1 MAMPS
6 DELDCLIIGAGPAGL
21 TAAVYLARFRRRIAL
36 RDGGRSRASWI
47 PRTRNYPGFPDG
59 ISGDELLARLR
70 DQAARYGARVTRGLV
85 ERLECDGA
93 IFRAHVADGSTIK
106 ARKVILATG
115 VVDVEPDMDRL
126 PEAVEMGCVRLCPI
140 CDGHEVIDR
149 RVAVYGPPGSALSH
163 AVFMTTFSD
172 DISLLVPK
180 GHGAVEEEVRARA
193 RAAGVKLHESPVA
206 GMALAQPRR
215 IAVTLADGSELSF
228 DTVYPALGCRMRS
241 ELATSV
247 GARCT
252 ENGDILVDDHM
263 RTSVPGLYAAGDVV
277 AALNQIS
284 VAVGHAAIAA
294 TDVHN
299 ALRSEAPAP

>member
-1 MAMPS
+1 MPS
-6 DELDCLIIGAGPAGL
+6 GELDCLIIGAGPAGL

-36 RDGGRSRASWI
+36 YDGGRSRASWI

-70 DQAARYGARVTRGLV
+70 EQASRYGARVTHGLV
-85 ERLECDGA
+85 ERLECDDGL
-93 IFRAHVADGSTIK
+93 FRAHAADGTSVA

-115 VVDVEPDMDRL
+115 VVDIEPEMDRL
-126 PEAVEMGCVRLCPI
+126 PEAVESGCVRLCPI

-149 RVAVYGPPGSALSH
+149 CVAVYGPPGSALSH

-172 DISLLVPK
+172 DITLLVPR
-180 GHGAVEEEVRARA
+180 GAAPVEPEARQRAA
-193 RAAGVKLHESPVA
+193 AAGVTLLESPVA
-206 GMALAQPRR
+206 RMVLTEGRQV
-215 IAVTLADGSELSF
+215 AVTLADGAERHF

-241 ELATSV
+241 ELALSV

-252 ENGDILVDDHM
+252 DGGDVLVDDHM

-277 AALNQIS
+277 AALNQLS

-299 ALRSEAPAP
+299 SLRLDP

>member
-1 MAMPS
+1 MPA

-36 RDGGRSRASWI
+36 YDGGRSRASWI

-70 DQAARYGARVTRGLV
+70 EQAARYGARPMQGLV
-85 ERLECDGA
+85 ERLECDGPR
-93 IFRAHVADGSTIK
+93 FRAHVADGSSVT

-115 VVDVEPDMDRL
+115 VVDIEPDMERL
-126 PEAVEMGCVRLCPI
+126 PEAVEAGCVRLCPV

-149 RVAVYGPPGSALSH
+149 CVAVYGPPASALSH
-163 AVFMTTFSD
+163 AVFMTTFSG
-172 DISLLVPK
+172 DITLLVPR
-180 GHGAVEEEVRARA
+180 GCAPVEGQDRDRA
-193 RAAGVKLHESPVA
+193 RAAGVRLLECPVA
-206 GMALAQPRR
+206 RMVLSGDRGVR
-215 IAVTLADGSELSF
+215 VTLADGAEHRF

-252 ENGDILVDDHM
+252 EGGDILVDDHM

-299 ALRSEAPAP
+299 ALREGRAA

>member
-1 MAMPS
+1 MPTA
-6 DELDCLIIGAGPAGL
+6 ELDCLIIGAGPAGL

-36 RDGGRSRASWI
+36 YDGGRSRASWI

-70 DQAARYGARVTRGLV
+70 EQASRYGARPASALV
-85 ERLECDGA
+85 ERLERRGA
-93 IFRAHVADGSTIK
+93 GFEARASDGSTLR

-115 VVDVEPDMDRL
+115 VVDIEPEMERL
-126 PEAVEMGCVRLCPI
+126 PEAVEAGCVRLCPV
-140 CDGHEVIDR
+140 CDGHEVIDCC
-149 RVAVYGPPGSALSH
+149 VAVYGPPSSALPH
-163 AVFMTTFSD
+163 AVFMTTFSG
-172 DISLLVPK
+172 DITLLVPR
-180 GHGAVEEEVRARA
+180 GCPPADAETRA
-193 RAAGVKLHESPVA
+193 RAAAAGVRLLQPPVA
-206 GMALAQPRR
+206 GMALMEGRR
-215 IAVTLADGSELSF
+215 LRVTLADGAEHTF

-241 ELATSV
+241 ELAVAV

-252 ENGDILVDDHM
+252 EGGDVIVDDHM

-299 ALRSEAPAP
+299 GLRREFP

>member
-1 MAMPS
+1 MPS
-6 DELDCLIIGAGPAGL
+6 GELDCLIIGAGPAGL

-36 RDGGRSRASWI
+36 YDGGRSRASWI

-70 DQAARYGARVTRGLV
+70 EQASRYGARVTDGLV
-85 ERLECDGA
+85 ERLECDAGL
-93 IFRAHVADGSTIK
+93 FRAHAADGTGVA

-115 VVDVEPDMDRL
+115 VVDIEPEMGRL
-126 PEAVEMGCVRLCPI
+126 PEAVEAGCVRLCPI

-149 RVAVYGPPGSALSH
+149 CVAVYGPPEIALSH

-172 DISLLVPK
+172 DITLLVPR
-180 GHGAVEEEVRARA
+180 GAAVEADARERAA
-193 RAAGVKLHESPVA
+193 AAGVALVESPVA
-206 GMALAQPRR
+206 RMVLTEERKVE
-215 IAVTLADGSELSF
+215 VTLADGARRRF

-241 ELATSV
+241 ELALSV

-252 ENGDILVDDHM
+252 ESGDILVDDHM

-299 ALRSEAPAP
+299 ALRQERKAP